1 MPRDGGNLIINNTDQ
16 KNKIIDEFP
25 ALQKYIYKYI
35 GAQEFINNEY
45 RYVLWLDEENYNNV
59 KKIPYVK
66 KIVQN
71 VKEMRLSS
79 KAKSTQDA
87 AKTPFSFVQRGEYD
101 KAMEEFKNSDL
112 EEFRQLLIP
121 RVSSE
126 NRRYIPMGF
135 VGEDTI
141 ISDSAMVVYN
151 APIWL
156 LGLLTSYIHM
166 LWMKTI
172 GGKMKTDYR
181 YSASVVYNTFPV
193 PQLSTR
199 RKNMMED
206 QVFEILDIREMHI
219 ARGETLATLYNKE
232 TMPDELR
239 RAHEKLDEIVERA
252 YKDTPF
258 LSDEDR
264 LSTLL
269 TMYQQMIEEND

>member
-1 MPRDGGNLIINNTDQ
+1 
-16 KNKIIDEFP
+16 
-25 ALQKYIYKYI
+25 
-35 GAQEFINNEY
+35 
-45 RYVLWLDEENYNNV
+45 
-59 KKIPYVK
+59 
-66 KIVQN
+66 
-71 VKEMRLSS
+71 
-79 KAKSTQDA
+79 
-87 AKTPFSFVQRGEYD
+87 
-101 KAMEEFKNSDL
+101 
-112 EEFRQLLIP
+112 
-121 RVSSE
+121 
-126 NRRYIPMGF
+126 
-135 VGEDTI
+135 
-141 ISDSAMVVYN
+141 
-151 APIWL
+151 
-156 LGLLTSYIHM
+156 
-166 LWMKTI
+166 
-172 GGKMKTDYR
+172 MKTDYR